1 MHIFTGVSL
10 KKKRVSPFIKL
21 VILFLGAIKE
31 KKKRLRKNRMSGA
44 ELAVLEK
51 QGVVKRNKRKNSVEG
66 ESSIERFIFYLIGAG
81 MVGRPI

>member
-1 MHIFTGVSL
+1 
-10 KKKRVSPFIKL
+10 
-21 VILFLGAIKE
+21 
-31 KKKRLRKNRMSGA
+31 MSGA